1 MLKKVICLALA
12 ALLFIL
18 PLYVAHADL
27 DTVKQCEEI
36 LEEEET
42 LYYQHIGQWFSF
54 LNRISPKGHVITE
67 EEQEQFK
74 HIYAN
79 LFQDARDIVEASAM
93 TDLFYWQYFY
103 NAEDINNVSPDDLS
117 AYSKIMELIIDSQK
131 EQKQKITDLETATE
145 DFWEYAFTG
154 DSLDGECY
162 RRSIAIVTEL
172 DTQLQDLIHPAK
184 EATEAENER

>member
-1 MLKKVICLALA
+1 MLKKVICLVLA

-18 PLYVAHADL
+18 PLYIAHADL
-27 DTVKQCEEI
+27 DTVKQCEEL

-74 HIYAN
+74 HIYAD

-103 NAEDINNVSPDDLS
+103 NAEDINSMSPDDLS
-117 AYSKIMELIIDSQK
+117 AYSKIMELIINSQK
-131 EQKQKITDLETATE
+131 DQKQKITDLEAVTE
-145 DFWEYAFTG
+145 DFWGYAFTG
-154 DSLDGECY
+154 NSLDTECY

-172 DTQLQDLIHPAK
+172 DTQLQGLINPSK